1 MIYGL
6 GIKNYQ
12 RSGGFNET
20 LNAMSG
26 NVFITQ
32 PWLHRI
38 SLKGIYM
45 NSEVTSMNCFLLQEI
60 YFEEKLKVKFINL
73 LKQGQAAVHY
83 HGEYN
88 AQGAYS
94 KIVRS

>member
-1 MIYGL
+1 M

-12 RSGGFNET
+12 RSGD
-20 LNAMSG
+20 LMKHSMQWVAMF
-26 NVFITQ
+26 FITQ

-60 YFEEKLKVKFINL
+60 YFEEKIKVKFINL